1 MKDKKGF
8 TLIELLAVIVIL
20 AIIMVIATMQV
31 NKTIKKSRENSFKIS
46 YESLKR
52 QVKQKIV
59 TGEDYLCF
67 NSQHYNSDEEM
78 FQDMNVFFGNNF
90 SAICGSGDLNEMKSK
105 TLENYKDANNKLI
118 NLTDVLTD
126 FGTSSC
132 QSLYNISNDY
142 VMSVGYQPYNGDIVL
157 NLGPDDGKFN
167 GVNAIS
173 TVIENVGSSKM
184 YKSKM
189 LDNNYKISYDSEN
202 GILANVKIEQQS
214 AKDKNDKDVCVYN
227 ASNRRYENVG
237 DWTYISYQCNYNW
250 NSKQIENIKNSLST
264 KTTKDGKDSKIF
276 IKDACDILTNK
287 DNWSAN

>member
-59 TGEDYLCF
+59 TGEDYLWF
-67 NSQHYNSDEEM
+67 
-78 FQDMNVFFGNNF
+78 
-90 SAICGSGDLNEMKSK
+90 A
-105 TLENYKDANNKLI
+105 YKDANNKLI

-126 FGTSSC
+126 YGTSSC